1 MKTAK
6 YWIGATTALIVAA
19 GLAGCTAL
27 LGHAAEEARDSAKL
41 MLPTPNLDTKSVRS
55 IKTIAINRVAVM
67 PLIATGPQDGDP
79 LAPGA
84 PDAVTAELYSQVAI
98 AGGWEVVA
106 QEDVLAAMQKLPP
119 TTVNNLDENALA
131 LGRAVSAD
139 GVIYGAVD
147 RYVER
152 VGLDYGAA
160 SPAAVSFQLK
170 FVDLAGKQVVW
181 TASFAKSQKALT
193 QNLFD
198 LVNFVQVSGRWVRAH
213 EIALQGVQQAVANL
227 HGKLSLQEDVKRF
240 ETGTYGQLKSGSK
253 RFDTGPAGVY

>member
-1 MKTAK
+1 MKTSRI
-6 YWIGATTALIVAA
+6 WIAAILAITIAA
-19 GLAGCTAL
+19 GLAGCTAII
-27 LGHAAEEARDSAKL
+27 GHTAEEVRDSAKL
-41 MLPTPNLDTKSVRS
+41 MLPTPNLDTKSVQS
-55 IKTIAINRVAVM
+55 IKTITINRVAVM

-84 PDAVTAELYSQVAI
+84 SDSVTAGLYSQVAI
-98 AGGWEVVA
+98 AGGWEVVP

-119 TTVNNLDENALA
+119 TTVNNLDQNALA

-139 GVIYGAVD
+139 GVLYGAVD

-170 FVDLAGKQVVW
+170 FVELASKQVVW
-181 TASFAKSQKALT
+181 TAQFAKSQKALS

-198 LVNFVQVSGRWVRAH
+198 LVNFVRVSGRWVRAH

-227 HGKLSLQEDVKRF
+227 HGNLNLQENVKRF
-240 ETGTYGQLKSGSK
+240 ETGTYGQIKSGSK